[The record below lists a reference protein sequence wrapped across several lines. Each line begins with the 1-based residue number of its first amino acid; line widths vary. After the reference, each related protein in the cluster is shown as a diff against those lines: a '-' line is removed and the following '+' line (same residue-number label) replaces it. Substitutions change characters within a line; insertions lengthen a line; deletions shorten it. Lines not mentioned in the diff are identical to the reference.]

1 MCNRR
6 EHGGVIMGKRER
18 KIEYIKNRINN
29 VCSSTYPKYVCGN
42 IPKNLLQA
50 ACSEYAGAIQYQDAL
65 ALVDTSILGNGKKG
79 LVITEKKVYYNGGML
94 GKRGCITFKQITE
107 NGTIPGA
114 IFSAGEYNQQA
125 LVELLA
131 GLAQIESE
139 NLQTKIDGANKTMQD
154 LNDTINAVGE
164 LVNQGKEL
172 FGAFAGLFGSDNK
185 NNEK

>member
-1 MCNRR
+1 
-6 EHGGVIMGKRER
+6 MGKRER
-18 KIEYIKNRINN
+18 KIEYIKTRINN

-50 ACSEYAGAIQYQDAL
+50 ACSEYAGAIQYQDVL

-79 LVITEKKVYYNGGML
+79 FLITDKKIYYNNGML
-94 GKRGCITFKQITE
+94 GQKGCILFAKITE
-107 NGTIPGA
+107 NGTIPGG
-114 IFSAGEYNQQA
+114 IFDSIYNKQA
-125 LVELLA
+125 LAELLS